1 MSRSSPRF
9 LSYQLGSLP
18 DDEGV
23 PMFKHGSKFLDLGGQ
38 TRHLT
43 KEYIEPDGI
52 LSASPEGA

>member
-23 PMFKHGSKFLDLGGQ
+23 PLFKHGSKFLNLGGQ
-38 TRHLT
+38 THHLT
-43 KEYIEPDGI
+43 EEYIEPECI